1 MKKAVH
7 KQLMQNFREEE
18 YIRTLSLLKGID
30 FTDAKSL
37 KTLFLYH
44 FKDELD
50 QIELANEVTKEY
62 QGGKFDPETVKM
74 YEHKSTKVK

>member
-1 MKKAVH
+1 
-7 KQLMQNFREEE
+7 MQNFREEE
-18 YIRTLSLLKGID
+18 YIRTLNLLKGID

-62 QGGKFDPETVKM
+62 
-74 YEHKSTKVK
+74 